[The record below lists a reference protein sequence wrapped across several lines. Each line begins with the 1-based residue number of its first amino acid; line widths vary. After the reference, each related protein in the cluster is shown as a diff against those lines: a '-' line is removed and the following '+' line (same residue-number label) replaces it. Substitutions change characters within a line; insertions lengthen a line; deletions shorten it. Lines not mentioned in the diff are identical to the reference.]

1 MTNLQNDVRALRID
15 ELDAVVGGIIN
26 GCIRLPKIIMTL
38 PGQPK
43 PFEDVFAPKIPAWA
57 R

>member
-26 GCIRLPKIIMTL
+26 GCIRLPNIILTL